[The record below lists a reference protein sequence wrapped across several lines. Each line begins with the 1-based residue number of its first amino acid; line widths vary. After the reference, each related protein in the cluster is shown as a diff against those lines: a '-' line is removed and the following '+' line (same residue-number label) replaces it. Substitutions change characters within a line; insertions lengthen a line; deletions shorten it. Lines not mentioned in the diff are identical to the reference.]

1 MLALY
6 FVSVLLIRSSQTA
19 WTIGDNPLPRADD
32 EHAVGAYDGTIFI
45 LGGYQERHTLVE
57 LDIATQ
63 SVTDHGKRAIMDAE
77 IDGAAQYWSQQGPI
91 VYIAHEDDASSICVF
106 NIFDMRTREYI
117 TNWKDITFQTEVGND
132 GCLASSPL
140 FLYITGGD
148 PDGIDAVQVLSL
160 TTHLWISNPLPPNM
174 QQRRQHHSCIVHNDY
189 LWAFGGQWTPIKNQ
203 NDELASNERI
213 RTTGDITQ
221 NTWNYIDPL
230 TVAIESHC
238 AVAYQDII
246 YVIGGRDGDLTSFD
260 FVHLVDANTGEVTV
274 SPDRMQ
280 SVSQL
285 GAPIIV
291 DSTLYLFGGDP
302 LTTEWQYCELDT
314 TPPMPTTAVPTNQPT
329 SAPSEIPTS
338 APIAAPSEI
347 PTSAPVAAPSDQPT
361 SVPSEHPTVAPF
373 AVPSEMPT
381 SVPSNQPTLVPSEHP
396 TGAPVPSNQPTH
408 VPSEIPTIGPNAV
421 PTIHPS
427 VAPIAS
433 PSNHPSFVPSKHPTD
448 YNPQIHAPM
457 PNEDATSQPT
467 QDGFVGTSQSNYITT
482 EASEES
488 PLSDESE
495 ESLLLGRILSVV
507 LWILLILAA
516 VGMGKLCCRARARA
530 KRDEQGMIEATN
542 RQTNTGGTVSTT
554 TADDTIDDWHTKQM
568 NATNQMNGEQGQGMI
583 EATNRQTNT
592 GGTVSTTTAD
602 DTIDD
607 WHTKQMNATNQMNGE
622 QGQGMIEATNQQ
634 KNTAVS
640 PATLTTAGGDAIT
653 TAGDDTITPAG
664 DDTIHEWR
672 AKQMNV
678 TNQMNGEQGQG
689 KGERGH
695 GIELND
701 ADADESD
708 SEQLY
713 EARRPSSAMAITP
726 VNNTKG
732 CGGSHVEEPLHEQT
746 CVDCGLMRMGS
757 LYNGLFYCN
766 DCTAYYTVTP
776 Q

>member
-221 NTWNYIDPL
+221 NTWNYINPFSK
-230 TVAIESHC
+230 AIEHHR
-238 AVAYQDII
+238 AVAYQDTI
-246 YVIGGRDGDLTSFD
+246 YVIGGNDADSNEND

-291 DSTLYLFGGDP
+291 DSTLYVFGGFDVD
-302 LTTEWQYCELDT
+302 LTQWQYYQLDT
-314 TPPMPTTAVPTNQPT
+314 TTQTPTIDVH
-329 SAPSEIPTS
+329 TS
-338 APIAAPSEI
+338 APITATTTRAPTDDPTFTPFAAP
-347 PTSAPVAAPSDQPT
+347 TQYPS
-361 SVPSEHPTVAPF
+361 SN
-373 AVPSEMPT
+373 
-381 SVPSNQPTLVPSEHP
+381 PSNNPSTNP
-396 TGAPVPSNQPTH
+396 TGYPSTQHHLSTSFTSTVHIKSTQYYSSITSTIYSSTN
-408 VPSEIPTIGPNAV
+408 SEFHNTL
-421 PTIHPS
+421 
-427 VAPIAS
+427 
-433 PSNHPSFVPSKHPTD
+433 PTD
-448 YNPQIHAPM
+448 EGRNTDSDTVQ
-457 PNEDATSQPT
+457 
-467 QDGFVGTSQSNYITT
+467 NYWVLIV
-482 EASEES
+482 AMC
-488 PLSDESE
+488 
-495 ESLLLGRILSVV
+495 VV
-507 LWILLILAA
+507 LFTICIAVIIWLVLKLL
-516 VGMGKLCCRARARA
+516 
-530 KRDEQGMIEATN
+530 
-542 RQTNTGGTVSTT
+542 
-554 TADDTIDDWHTKQM
+554 TKEVQQD
-568 NATNQMNGEQGQGMI
+568 AE
-583 EATNRQTNT
+583 E
-592 GGTVSTTTAD
+592 
-602 DTIDD
+602 
-607 WHTKQMNATNQMNGE
+607 KQ
-622 QGQGMIEATNQQ
+622 I
-634 KNTAVS
+634 S
-640 PATLTTAGGDAIT
+640 
-653 TAGDDTITPAG
+653 
-664 DDTIHEWR
+664 
-672 AKQMNV
+672 
-678 TNQMNGEQGQG
+678 
-689 KGERGH
+689 
-695 GIELND
+695 
-701 ADADESD
+701 
-708 SEQLY
+708 
-713 EARRPSSAMAITP
+713 
-726 VNNTKG
+726 
-732 CGGSHVEEPLHEQT
+732 
-746 CVDCGLMRMGS
+746 
-757 LYNGLFYCN
+757 
-766 DCTAYYTVTP
+766 
-776 Q
+776 